1 MLWSQCSACAEPDT
15 GTSLPSEEALSDSE
29 EAALQSDEDTAFQW
43 LSEPPAGFGS
53 QLSGFGQV
61 HTLLDSLVTDG
72 TMQLLQGKH
81 SMHSTALPKRSSL
94 QVASLAVSNSP
105 DLRVIFSSS

>member
-1 MLWSQCSACAEPDT
+1 M
-15 GTSLPSEEALSDSE
+15 
-29 EAALQSDEDTAFQW
+29 QSDQDTAFQW

-61 HTLLDSLVTDG
+61 YTLLDSLVTGG

-81 SMHSTALPKRSSL
+81 STQSTALPRRSSL
-94 QVASLAVSNSP
+94 QVAALAVFNP
-105 DLRVIFSSS
+105 PNMDVTFL